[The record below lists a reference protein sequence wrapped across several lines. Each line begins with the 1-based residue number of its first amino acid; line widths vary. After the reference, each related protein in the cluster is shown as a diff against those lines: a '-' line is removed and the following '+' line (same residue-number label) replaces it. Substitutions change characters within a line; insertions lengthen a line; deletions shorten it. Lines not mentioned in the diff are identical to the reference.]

1 MSLSLV
7 AVLVVVAG
15 VAWIFLKQPSKRSG
29 TGPASAT
36 RTPPPA
42 APRAVPPA
50 AAAPL
55 PAQAAVAVPGVRR
68 GEMPS
73 VLSALRLIASSEL
86 DPVRYSQL
94 VEHLSEI
101 RRPPQSLHK
110 LVSAEFLAQAS
121 SAQLSDLVMVE
132 PELAANV
139 LATVN
144 SPLYGLAR
152 QVSSVGQATTY
163 IGTTGVRNICLQYLL
178 SASFVATTPRLKRLY
193 DETWNASVLA
203 SELCFKLAQSLRLSG
218 AGELTTRV
226 LLSFI
231 GRFATYS
238 LLPEEVA
245 VQAWNAT
252 FVEAIEIE
260 QEHLGLSAT
269 ALGGLLMQSWGVPEG
284 LVNGVQQIQRVVV
297 TPLAAANTDEGA
309 RAALGYAC
317 ARLGERL
324 ANRSLEALKDFAFDD
339 AAGPD
344 FYHVAGYLEHPS
356 LARLDQFLRLP
367 EVTNGIQDMLEAM
380 RLRR

>member
-7 AVLVVVAG
+7 AVLVLVAG
-15 VAWIFLKQPSKRSG
+15 VAWIFLKQPSKG
-29 TGPASAT
+29 GGAGNASAP
-36 RTPPPA
+36 RTPPPSV
-42 APRAVPPA
+42 PR
-50 AAAPL
+50 AAAPQPTAPA
-55 PAQAAVAVPGVRR
+55 PAQAALAVQAGNR

-73 VLSALRLIASSEL
+73 ELSTLHLATSSEL
-86 DPVRYSQL
+86 DPARFSQL
-94 VEHLSEI
+94 VAHLSEI

-144 SPLYGLAR
+144 SPLYGLSR
-152 QVSSVGQATTY
+152 PVSSVGQATTY
-163 IGTTGVRNICLQYLL
+163 IGTTAVRNICLQYLL

-203 SELCFKLAQSLRLSG
+203 SELCFKLAQSLRLPDT
-218 AGELTTRV
+218 GELTTRV

-245 VQAWNAT
+245 VRSWNAT
-252 FVEAIEIE
+252 FVESVQIE
-260 QEHLGLSAT
+260 QEHLGLSAA

-284 LVNGVQQIQRVVV
+284 LIHGVHQMECVVV
-297 TPLAAANTDEGA
+297 TPWSAANTDEGA
-309 RAALGYAC
+309 RAALCYAC

-324 ANRSLEALKDFAFDD
+324 SNGSLQALKDFAFDD
-339 AAGPD
+339 TAGAD
-344 FYHVAGYLEHPS
+344 FYHMTGYLAHPS
-356 LARLDQFLRLP
+356 LSKLSQLIRLP
-367 EVTNGIQDMLEAM
+367 EVVNSIQDMSEAM